1 MEILMAQNSCHN
13 FPEKSFK
20 ILLEMS
26 KILKKKN
33 SLKFPKVLKKISF
46 LYQGHL
52 LLNNRWLVIV
62 YMTDD
67 KPLGWFCSM
76 DSALD
81 TAVACER
88 NEPSL
93 G

>member
-46 LYQGHL
+46 L
-52 LLNNRWLVIV
+52 
-62 YMTDD
+62 
-67 KPLGWFCSM
+67 
-76 DSALD
+76 
-81 TAVACER
+81 
-88 NEPSL
+88 
-93 G
+93 